1 MKKKTTFWTVHIV
14 LLLGIGLVIG
24 PFIYMIMT
32 SLTTD
37 NFSLPSPAKLMSG
50 EKTLSNY
57 AEAWNKNHFS
67 RYFVNSLFVSMTTMV
82 LSLAA
87 AAMTAYAF
95 ARLPFPG
102 KEPLFKLFL
111 FSMFVPGILNLIP
124 QFTILKTLGLVDS
137 YAGLILLYVST
148 GVVGSTFFLRGFFE
162 RIPAEMEESI
172 VMDGGGRWTAFRS
185 IYLPL
190 SLPAIGTLGIFAFSG
205 TWDEFIAALT
215 LIKTEEN
222 RTLPIA
228 LQLFR
233 GQYATYYGL
242 FFAASMMALLPII
255 VIFVIFQKRFV
266 NPSLSEGSVKG

>member
-1 MKKKTTFWTVHIV
+1 MKRTTTSWLVHIV
-14 LLLGIGLVIG
+14 LLLGIGFVIG
-24 PFIYMIMT
+24 PFVYMILT

-37 NFSLPSPAKLMSG
+37 NFSLPSPYKLMNS
-50 EKTLSNY
+50 EKTLTNY
-57 AEAWNKNHFS
+57 FEAWNKNHFS
-67 RYFVNSLFVSMTTMV
+67 RYFVNSLFVSATTMV
-82 LSLAA
+82 CSLAA
-87 AAMTAYAF
+87 ATMTAYAF

-102 KEPLFKLFL
+102 KEWLFKLFL

-124 QFTILKTLGLVDS
+124 QFTILKSFGLVDT

-162 RIPAEMEESI
+162 RIPTELEESI
-172 VMDGGGRWTAFRS
+172 VIDGGGRWTIFRK
-185 IYLPL
+185 IYIPL

-215 LIKTEEN
+215 LIKTQEH

-255 VIFVIFQKRFV
+255 VIFVIFQKQFV
-266 NPSLSEGSVKG
+266 NPNLSEGSVKG